1 MHAGSC
7 ENTYKKTR
15 KSWSSGGSS
24 WNFVTSERGSR
35 ESEEGRGGGK
45 EGEMLLSVYCRVLL
59 PPFVT
64 RIPTSFL
71 LSYEDPRG
79 AGGPSFVGKAPG
91 GGGGTSKP
99 LRRRESLKGKIV
111 VG

>member
-15 KSWSSGGSS
+15 KSWSSGGTS

-71 LSYEDPRG
+71 LCYEDPR
-79 AGGPSFVGKAPG
+79 
-91 GGGGTSKP
+91 GGGTSKP

>member
-15 KSWSSGGSS
+15 KSWSSGGTS

-71 LSYEDPRG
+71 LCYEDPRG
-79 AGGPSFVGKAPG
+79 GGYLGASAEEREFERENCRWIK
-91 GGGGTSKP
+91 
-99 LRRRESLKGKIV
+99 LR
-111 VG
+111 